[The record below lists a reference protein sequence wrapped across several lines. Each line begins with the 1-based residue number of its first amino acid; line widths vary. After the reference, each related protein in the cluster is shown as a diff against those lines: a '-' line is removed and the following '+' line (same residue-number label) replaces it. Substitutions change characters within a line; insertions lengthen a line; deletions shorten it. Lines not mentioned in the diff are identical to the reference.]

1 MGMGYLPYWMMY
13 QCLMATF
20 LFYLAHWQTYVTG
33 EYCFKLIIIR
43 EKKCYINICCWNYT
57 TVHWYSSMQKWSK
70 STSWPLDTISYTQW
84 AIYLK
89 MEKGALWK
97 LKRLGEKKLSIPN
110 NSTTCMYAREQNEEK
125 LAIIFTDIFCNQ
137 KCAHSGVQLWS
148 FLL

>member
-43 EKKCYINICCWNYT
+43 EKKSYINICCWNYT
-57 TVHWYSSMQKWSK
+57 TVHWYSSMQKWWK

-84 AIYLK
+84 SIYLK
-89 MEKGALWK
+89 ENWK
-97 LKRLGEKKLSIPN
+97 DLGNK
-110 NSTTCMYAREQNEEK
+110 
-125 LAIIFTDIFCNQ
+125 
-137 KCAHSGVQLWS
+137 S
-148 FLL
+148 FLFPLIVLLACMQIQKSITIVLATYGAEWRKTCNYFH